1 MRKYE
6 TLVLISPELAPEN
19 RKELV
24 ENLGAIV
31 ARQNGADFAVDDW
44 GSRELAYPVR
54 KFTRGYYVRLTYTG
68 PAELVAELERNIRIT
83 EGLLKFIT
91 VKLDEDV
98 EAPEVQ

>member
-1 MRKYE
+1 MQ
-6 TLVLISPELAPEN
+6 I
-19 RKELV
+19 
-24 ENLGAIV
+24 
-31 ARQNGADFAVDDW
+31 
-44 GSRELAYPVR
+44 
-54 KFTRGYYVRLTYTG
+54 LTHSAYTG